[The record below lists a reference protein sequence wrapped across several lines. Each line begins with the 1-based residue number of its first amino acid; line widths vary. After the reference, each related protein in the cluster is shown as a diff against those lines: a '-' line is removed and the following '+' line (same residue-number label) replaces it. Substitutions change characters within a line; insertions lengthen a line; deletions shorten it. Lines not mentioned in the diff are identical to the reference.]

1 VMKGKKV
8 KGKVRRAAAK
18 AKEKKGDKFS
28 NK

>member
-1 VMKGKKV
+1 MKGKKV
-8 KGKVRRAAAK
+8 KGKVRRAVAK